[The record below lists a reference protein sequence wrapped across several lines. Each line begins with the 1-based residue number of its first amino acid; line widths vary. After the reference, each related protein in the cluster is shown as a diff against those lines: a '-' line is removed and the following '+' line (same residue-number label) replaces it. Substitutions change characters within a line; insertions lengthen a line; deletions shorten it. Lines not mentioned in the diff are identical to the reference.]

1 MPENIEGDLNNDP
14 EEQMKEISKWNISL
28 ISCAAQV

>member
-1 MPENIEGDLNNDP
+1 MPENIEGDLNDP
-14 EEQMKEISKWNISL
+14 EQQMKETSKWNISL